1 MKNPFFLFRVNTSM
15 IWDTITEQGIYIR
28 TSFNTQHGHFY
39 ILIHDPNFAHLEMRF
54 FTNLNT
60 AREFIARY
68 PNV

>member
-1 MKNPFFLFRVNTSM
+1 M